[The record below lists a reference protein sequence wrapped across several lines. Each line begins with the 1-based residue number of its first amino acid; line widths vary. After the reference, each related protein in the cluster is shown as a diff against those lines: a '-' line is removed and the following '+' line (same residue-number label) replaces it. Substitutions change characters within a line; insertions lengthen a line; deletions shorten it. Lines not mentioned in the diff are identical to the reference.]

1 MAKTIYYDSIEQ
13 MQPREG
19 VKYATRYLKQQPK
32 HRTELF
38 RHVRDVAVQVEDYLE
53 DHPEYREWHEHKPL
67 KGFPKTQGQ
76 KNRTT
81 IEIIEDMLIEAT
93 GKKKN
98 KEPKDFAMA
107 PIERWNK
114 LFEGTEWAIVLKNY
128 NPHAPFENIFSIED

>member
-1 MAKTIYYDSIEQ
+1 MITIYYDNIDQ
-13 MQPREG
+13 MLPREG
-19 VKYATRYLKQQPK
+19 VKYATRYLKQQPH
-32 HRTELF
+32 HRKELY
-38 RHVRDVAVQVEDYLE
+38 RHVRDVTVEIQDYLE
-53 DHPEYREWHEHKPL
+53 DHPEYIDWHWTKPL

-81 IEIIEDMLIEAT
+81 MEIVQDMINEAA

-114 LFEGTEWAIVLKNY
+114 LFSGTDWEIELVQY
-128 NPHAPFENIFSIED
+128 NPQATFEQNFIFEYQ